1 MLRSDTEADAVPRAE
16 ARPCLSTR
24 APHRHGPLGQGEGCV
39 GTGTGTGQGW
49 LWGRGQA
56 WSRRV
61 GVGKHSRS
69 PWDRPPP
76 HTHAN
81 TLVPR
86 QPRHRSKSHTEI
98 DAGKQ
103 GHTDGRSWGV
113 GWEPTVSLSLAH
125 THRAAGSHTHTH
137 RRTVTRSGKR
147 GGEGRRGRDAYVMG
161 GDDCEWER
169 GYEWGDLPTP

>member
-1 MLRSDTEADAVPRAE
+1 MQFPVQKLDRVSAHVP
-16 ARPCLSTR
+16 
-24 APHRHGPLGQGEGCV
+24 H
-39 GTGTGTGQGW
+39 TGTDPWGRERGA
-49 LWGRGQA
+49 WGRG
-56 WSRRV
+56 R
-61 GVGKHSRS
+61 GPGKGGCGGG
-69 PWDRPPP
+69 DRPGQGGWVLGNTAAVPGTDP
-76 HTHAN
+76 SPTHTHAN

-86 QPRHRSKSHTEI
+86 HPRHRSKSHTEI